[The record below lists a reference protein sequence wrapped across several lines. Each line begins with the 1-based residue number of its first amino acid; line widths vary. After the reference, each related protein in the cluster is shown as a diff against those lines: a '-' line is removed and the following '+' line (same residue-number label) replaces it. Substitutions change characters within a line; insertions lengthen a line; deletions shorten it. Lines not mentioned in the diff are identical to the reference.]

1 MSKFAFKWNNKHKVF
16 KPKKYMSEKTIFDLS
31 AIQDSLVIHYGGQYS
46 KIDSYTFA
54 NSLIALTE
62 VVDRIN
68 AYIEPAQRITVQI
81 DALSSGS
88 FRAKITQ
95 SYKSISTLLSNLG
108 KNIKEHPLN
117 ALSVLVAIFATST
130 IATFNNNLNQIIVKD
145 NKFELHINETILVM
159 DKRTFDASNDLLK
172 DSQVEKSLKKNFKV
186 LQKDDQIS
194 DFSLFQSFESDAP
207 LYQVNRDEFEA
218 LINKENVDTKE
229 IEETTD
235 LTIFA
240 PVLAKT
246 KRKWEF
252 VWHGN
257 PISAYM
263 KDDIFYTKMHKRLIS
278 FKQGDILKVKLK
290 IKQKLD
296 TDSGMYLNDSYEVVE
311 VLNDPESQ
319 DGASQLRLNT

>member
-1 MSKFAFKWNNKHKVF
+1 MSKSMFRWNNKHKVF
-16 KPKKYMSEKTIFDLS
+16 KSKKYMSKKTIFDLS
-31 AIQDSLVIHYGGQYS
+31 TIQDSLVIHYGGQYS

-62 VVDRIN
+62 VIDRIN
-68 AYIEPAQRITVQI
+68 TYLEPAQRITVQI

-95 SYKSISTLLSNLG
+95 SYKSIITLFSNLG
-108 KNIKEHPLN
+108 TNIKEKPLN
-117 ALSVLVAIFATST
+117 ALSVLVAIFATNT
-130 IATFNNNLNQIIVKD
+130 IATFSNNHNQIIVKE
-145 NKFELHINETILVM
+145 NNIELHINETILLM
-159 DKRTFDASNDLLK
+159 DKRALDTCNDLLK
-172 DSQVEKSLKKNFKV
+172 DNQVEKSLKKNFKV
-186 LQKDDQIS
+186 LQKDEQIS
-194 DFSLFQSFESDAP
+194 DFSLFQSFESDTP
-207 LYQVNRDEFEA
+207 LYQANRDEFEA
-218 LINKENVDTKE
+218 LINRENVDTKE

-263 KDDIFYTKMHKRLIS
+263 KDDVFYTKMHKRLIS
-278 FKQGDILKVKLK
+278 FKQGDIIKVKLK

-296 TDSGMYLNDSYEVVE
+296 ADSGMYLNDSYEVLE

-319 DGASQLRLNT
+319 DGASQLKLNT